1 MSLSDGNTAG
11 SWEHLLLSHEGRKY
25 GQVALAESNTLESK
39 NHLECSACKE
49 KEFVFAYEVIKP
61 TKVSKMPVSKGE
73 NPLTAKTTSCPVLDA
88 PVAVNSGVD
97 S

>member
-39 NHLECSACKE
+39 NHLECSACEE

-61 TKVSKMPVSKGE
+61 TKVSKMPVSKGKKPTHSK
-73 NPLTAKTTSCPVLDA
+73 NYFLPSVGCSC
-88 PVAVNSGVD
+88 GREFRC
-97 S
+97 